1 MASDLT
7 EQELGLVQVTL
18 KRFNRDVIPALKS
31 MKARVDRGEVL
42 QERETEALEKAM
54 KRSVR
59 GREFAKKH
67 PEYKDLVDNANEI
80 YEYIAKKSAENAQS
94 GGD

>member
-7 EQELGLVQVTL
+7 EQELGMVQVTL
-18 KRFNRDVIPALKS
+18 TRFNRDVLPALKD
-31 MKARVDRGEVL
+31 MKARVDNGEVL
-42 QERETEALEKAM
+42 HERETEALEKAI

-67 PEYKDLVDNANEI
+67 PEYKTLVDSANDL
-80 YEYIAKKSAENAQS
+80 YKYVATKSAENAEAN
-94 GGD
+94 GD

>member
-7 EQELGLVQVTL
+7 EEEMGVVQVVLT
-18 KRFNRDVIPALKS
+18 RFNRDVIPMLKD
-31 MKARVDRGEVL
+31 MKTKVDRGETL
-42 QERETEALEKAM
+42 SERESGQLEKAL

-67 PEYKDLVDNANEI
+67 PEYAQLVESARDI
-80 YEYIAKKSAENAQS
+80 YDYIATKSAENAAAR
-94 GGD
+94 GD

>member
-7 EQELGLVQVTL
+7 EDELGIVQVTL
-18 KRFNRDVIPALKS
+18 TRFNRDVIPALKD
-31 MKARVDRGEVL
+31 MKARVDRGETL
-42 QERETEALEKAM
+42 SERETGQLEKAI

-67 PEYKDLVDNANEI
+67 PEYKALVDTANEI
-80 YEYIAKKSAENAQS
+80 YEYIAKKSAENADS
-94 GGD
+94 GSG

>member
-7 EQELGLVQVTL
+7 DNELGVVQVTL
-18 KRFNRDVIPALKS
+18 QRFNRDVIPALKN
-31 MKARVDRGEVL
+31 MKARVDQGEVL
-42 QERETEALEKAM
+42 HERETEALEKAI

-67 PEYKDLVDNANEI
+67 PEYSNLVETANEI
-80 YEYIAKKSAENAQS
+80 YEYIAKKSAENAAAA
-94 GGD
+94 GE